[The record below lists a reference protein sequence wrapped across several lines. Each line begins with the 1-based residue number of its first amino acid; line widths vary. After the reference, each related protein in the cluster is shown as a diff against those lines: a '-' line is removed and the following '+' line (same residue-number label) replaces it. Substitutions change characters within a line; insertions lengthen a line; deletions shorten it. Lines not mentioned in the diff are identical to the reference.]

1 MSNDMLC
8 SVTGVRAGM
17 DVVAAD
23 AKFLRAKAEEY
34 AVDAKNILTQD
45 VQELESLV
53 QHRGALLLLNA
64 VVGYRMQR
72 SPSLW
77 VTVYCCFWLCSLS
90 ERLALAACCGT

>member
-1 MSNDMLC
+1 VSHTRSHFVDHFTTTVFVLMSNAMLC

-45 VQELESLV
+45 VQELENLV
-53 QHRGALLLLNA
+53 QHRGTLVL
-64 VVGYRMQR
+64 VSV
-72 SPSLW
+72 
-77 VTVYCCFWLCSLS
+77 LS
-90 ERLALAACCGT
+90 